1 MFEQRRRVLKSTL
14 AVTAA
19 AGLAPYARF
28 ASAQPVAGPKKYD
41 PGATDTEIKMGHI
54 VPYSGPV
61 SAYGTIG
68 RASLAF
74 FEMINAN
81 GGINGR
87 KVNLLSVD
95 DAYTPSRT
103 VEQTRKLV
111 EQDEV
116 LLMFAPLGTAQ
127 NMAIQKYL
135 NAKKVPQLFVNTGA
149 SRFADPKNFPWTMG
163 WQPSYQAEGHIFAQ
177 HILVNNPKAKIAV
190 LYQNDDFGK
199 DVRAGLMEGLGDK
212 AKAMVVAE
220 STYET
225 SDPTIDSQM
234 VALRASGADTF
245 VNITTPKFA
254 AQSVRKAGQLGWKP
268 QQYLARVSI
277 SVSAVMKP
285 AGPENGTGV
294 ISLAYVRDPADP
306 SWHASKEYEE
316 YSGWM
321 KKYYPSGD
329 ITDSLNVL
337 AYACA
342 QTMVQVLKQCGNTL
356 TRENVMK
363 QAANLDMTLPLL
375 SPGVTLKTSPTD
387 FSPVKGMQP
396 VRFNGS
402 IYEPFGPVLTGAM

>member
-1 MFEQRRRVLKSTL
+1 MSNPRRRLLGQTL
-14 AVTAA
+14 ALTAA
-19 AGLAPYARF
+19 ASLAPLARV
-28 ASAQPVAGPKKYD
+28 ASAQATSGAKQYD
-41 PGATDTEIKMGHI
+41 PGATDSEIKLGHT

-74 FEMINAN
+74 FEKLNAD

-87 KVNLLSVD
+87 KINLISLD

-111 EQDEV
+111 EQEEV
-116 LLMFAPLGTAQ
+116 LLMYAPLGTAQ

-163 WQPSYQAEGHIFAQ
+163 WQPTYQAEGHIFAQ
-177 HILVNNPKAKIAV
+177 HILANNPGAKVAV

-199 DVRAGLMEGLGDK
+199 DVRNGLMEGLGGK
-212 AKAMVVAE
+212 AKAMIVAE
-220 STYET
+220 ATYET

-234 VALRASGADTF
+234 VALKASGADTF
-245 VNITTPKFA
+245 INISTPKFA
-254 AQSVRKAGQLGWKP
+254 AQALRKAGQMAWKP

-277 SVSAVMKP
+277 SVSAVMRP
-285 AGPENGTGV
+285 AGLDNGVGV
-294 ISLAYVRDPADP
+294 ISLAFVRDPADS
-306 SWHASKEYEE
+306 SWHNSKEYQD
-316 YSGWM
+316 YAAWF

-329 ITDSLNVL
+329 ITDSLNVN

-363 QAANLDMTLPLL
+363 QAAHLEMTLPLL
-375 SPGVTLKTSPTD
+375 SPGVKLKTSASD
-387 FSPVKGMQP
+387 FTPLKGMQP

-402 IYEPFGPVLTGAM
+402 IFEPFGPVLSGGL